1 MSEKTE
7 MVKLTKAKYCFSFFF
22 FLVHITWGLATHNHI
37 SY

>member
-22 FLVHITWGLATHNHI
+22 FSSHHMGIGHT
-37 SY
+37 

>member
-22 FLVHITWGLATHNHI
+22 FFSSHHMGIGHT
-37 SY
+37 